1 MHRYLSPT
9 DRRAFEWM
17 NEFGVMHELD
27 APMPEIG
34 LKAIAAA
41 LECDVKKLPAML
53 KLPLI
58 PQMFAVSSSVCR
70 LF

>member
-1 MHRYLSPT
+1 
-9 DRRAFEWM
+9 M